1 MFTWC
6 SLPTDVAPR
15 VHLAGFIRFEYW
27 PSVNCQV
34 RRLVGAT
41 GTHCHR
47 IAYGRPGARYRAGDQ
62 CMHDDL
68 QGPQRRIIVSELE
81 NSRISLRF
89 LDLNIES
96 TNSRRCIDSL
106 SIYDGTFEQGVVL
119 ATVCGSDVPPEVLS
133 SGQQMVLVMTSDNS
147 GNGSFRILYSVF
159 VDSVAGSCP
168 TNGNYS
174 TCADGRCMPGDL
186 VNDGHENCPDGED
199 EDGSAL
205 LEESASN
212 GQIQG
217 ANDDDENTSEEPK
230 NAEDPNTSGKFVIHL
245 SGGDI
250 AGICIGGL
258 IVIVLV
264 GVACKQ
270 CNKPGRVSSQAVGG
284 TGLHSVNVG
293 EEVVENSLL
302 ETV

>member
-1 MFTWC
+1 MNILISGFLVVLCFRAVQAMVVRYSTIDMFTWC

-27 PSVNCQV
+27 PAVNCQV
-34 RRLVGAT
+34 R
-41 GTHCHR
+41 
-47 IAYGRPGARYRAGDQ
+47 
-62 CMHDDL
+62 
-68 QGPQRRIIVSELE
+68 IISELE

-106 SIYDGTFEQGVVL
+106 SIYDGNFQEGVVL
-119 ATVCGSDVPPEVLS
+119 ATVCGSVVPPEVLS
-133 SGQQMVLVMTSDNS
+133 SGQQLVLVMTSDNS

-212 GQIQG
+212 GQTQG
-217 ANDDDENTSEEPK
+217 TNDDDEKTNEDPN
-230 NAEDPNTSGKFVIHL
+230 NAEDPNTMGKFVFLL

-258 IVIVLV
+258 IAIVFV

-270 CNKPGRVSSQAVGG
+270 CNKPGRVSSEMVGG

-293 EEVVENSLL
+293 EEVGENTLL

>member
-1 MFTWC
+1 MNIWVTGFLVVLCSKAAQAMVVRYSTIDMFTWC

-34 RRLVGAT
+34 RV
-41 GTHCHR
+41 
-47 IAYGRPGARYRAGDQ
+47 I
-62 CMHDDL
+62 
-68 QGPQRRIIVSELE
+68 SELE
-81 NSRISLRF
+81 NSRISLKF

-106 SIYDGTFEQGVVL
+106 SIYDGTFQEGVVL

-133 SGQQMVLVMTSDNS
+133 SGQQLVLVMTSDNS
-147 GNGSFRILYSVF
+147 GNGSFRILYSIF
-159 VDSVAGSCP
+159 VDSVGGSCP
-168 TNGNYS
+168 SNGNYS

-205 LEESASN
+205 LEEAGSN
-212 GQIQG
+212 GQNQDT
-217 ANDDDENTSEEPK
+217 NDEDERTNEDAE
-230 NAEDPNTSGKFVIHL
+230 NAEDPNTTGKFVIHL
-245 SGGDI
+245 SGADI

-258 IVIVLV
+258 IAIVLA

-270 CNKPGRVSSQAVGG
+270 CNKPRVSSEMVGG
-284 TGLHSVNVG
+284 TGTHSVNVG
-293 EEVVENSLL
+293 QEVVENSLL

>member
-34 RRLVGAT
+34 R
-41 GTHCHR
+41 
-47 IAYGRPGARYRAGDQ
+47 
-62 CMHDDL
+62 
-68 QGPQRRIIVSELE
+68 IVSELE

-106 SIYDGTFEQGVVL
+106 SIYDGTFEQGMVL

-174 TCADGRCMPGDL
+174 TCTDGRCMPGDL